1 MPSHIYLRTGYYN
14 MGTVVNEDAV
24 NSYKKTIPLYAPV
37 NGADFLYIIHNLH
50 MQTNNAMLA
59 GRSAYSV
66 RSANETVASIPA
78 DYLVAPAPIGN
89 AVQYIYMTPLL
100 VDIRFGRWDELLN
113 RPQPDTAQ
121 VYSNVLYHFGRG
133 MAFSYK
139 QNFISASKELD
150 LMREFMKDS
159 TLNIPLAPFSAVIEG
174 AKVAEQLL
182 LGVIHEQRK
191 LIDGAIRHF
200 QMADSIEI
208 NMVYNEPRDWI
219 LNPKHYLGNAYIKA
233 GKWKEA
239 ENIFL
244 KDLKYNNENGW
255 ALYGLYQ
262 SFMAQNKKNEAA
274 KVLIRFKKAFD
285 EADVNIS
292 GAIL

>member
-1 MPSHIYLRTGYYN
+1 
-14 MGTVVNEDAV
+14 
-24 NSYKKTIPLYAPV
+24 
-37 NGADFLYIIHNLH
+37 
-50 MQTNNAMLA
+50 
-59 GRSAYSV
+59 
-66 RSANETVASIPA
+66 
-78 DYLVAPAPIGN
+78 
-89 AVQYIYMTPLL
+89 L

-139 QNFISASKELD
+139 QNFIAAGKELD

-159 TLNIPLAPFSAVIEG
+159 SLNIPLAPFSAVIEA

-182 LGVIHEQRK
+182 LGTIHEQRK
-191 LIDGAIRHF
+191 LFDGAIRHF

-239 ENIFL
+239 ENTFL

-262 SFMAQNKKNEAA
+262 SLMSQNKKEAA
-274 KVLIRFKKAFD
+274 GKVLIRFKKAFD
-285 EADVNIS
+285 ETDVKLS
-292 GAIL
+292 GSVL